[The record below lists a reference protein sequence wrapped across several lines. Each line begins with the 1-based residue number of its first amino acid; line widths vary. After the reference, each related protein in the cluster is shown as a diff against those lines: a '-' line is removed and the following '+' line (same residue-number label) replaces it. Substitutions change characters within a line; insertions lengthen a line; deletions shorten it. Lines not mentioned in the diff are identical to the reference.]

1 MRKSRFTEEQI
12 VYALRQAE
20 SGTPVVEVC
29 RKLGVTEQTFYRW
42 KRTFAGMGVVE
53 LRRLR
58 QVEEE
63 NRTLKQLVAG
73 LSLDK
78 HMLQEALRKNW

>member
-1 MRKSRFTEEQI
+1 LKKSRFTEEQI
-12 VYALRQAE
+12 IQALRQAE
-20 SGTPVVEVC
+20 SGTPAVEVC

-42 KRTFAGMGVVE
+42 KRKFAGMGVVE

-63 NRTLKQLVAG
+63 NRKLKQLVAD

>member
-1 MRKSRFTEEQI
+1 MKKSRFTEEQI
-12 VYALRQAE
+12 VQALRQAE
-20 SGTPVVEVC
+20 SGTPAVEVC

-42 KRTFAGMGVVE
+42 KRKFAGMGVVE

-63 NRTLKQLVAG
+63 NRKLKQLVAD
-73 LSLDK
+73 LTLDK
-78 HMLQEALRKNW
+78 YMLQEALRKNW